1 MSKTV
6 GMPRRFIKVFT
17 VLSLFLFP
25 AAALF
30 AQTATVTQNF
40 VAYPISGTQSAGES
54 FADCQI
60 STTTAERTGNNVSFY
75 TTPIA
80 PVSSSDPWVNSALI
94 EYSQQKT
101 NADGTK
107 LRTYPNNCLSLCADI
122 TCSNPVRQVEG
133 SDGDNNTKI
142 YPVKSGDF
150 PIQSILFELFKYQ
163 QNANPYNPD
172 STPPIRTIAL
182 YPTGNDNICYG
193 VGIVENTSDPTKA
206 TSCCDDITWNR
217 GCQPQCSS
225 SDSVCNSTYCN
236 SSCSGSMVTCSNATN
251 SSTCYSFPHC
261 YWNNATSSC
270 QQYIYSCSQYNSN
283 RTSCRNAGCTWGCDK
298 KDNSPC
304 ADYLVKGACAEDTNC
319 YWSEAANTTSKS
331 SCQATAKNFVSK
343 SDCYSGTTR
352 LKFCAAWDGTYEI
365 DGEFGQ
371 SNGDFGYRTTISSN
385 WPGDGISTP
394 EIDLSH
400 TIVYPGKD
408 QIPIQVDVTNIHSV
422 RSTPTLVGQKK
433 AVTAEPYNINYR
445 ISKDATVTINII
457 DPTGTNKI
465 ERRLVNQL
473 PREGEGFQGGGVGSS
488 EDTITT
494 MSESWDGRDDA
505 GRLLPFGNYL
515 VSLQAWSEDEWDK
528 IGDDA
533 YPSSDVSRIVTRQL
547 SLDPLKITDI
557 EVTGL
562 AKTSTAY
569 AMVNYILTEAA
580 TVHFEVYT
588 PGTTFTDTNI
598 KKNTTANATCA
609 SGYCSN
615 NSSDGPKMTANSGYK
630 VFSLVEQKAGRTKVN
645 SKWDGM
651 CWSDAATCANAV
663 QTVLQGK
670 YVNNA
675 DTGSTEDYAG
685 AAMPDGDYVYVIWA
699 EIPYSGST
707 KTINGYVWDGVKTAR
722 IENGI
727 LGINRG
733 MPELTVGSV
742 GYSTIGSSPVAHG
755 LDPFIFSYALSRDAY
770 VTAEVLTT
778 SYDASGNKTV
788 GPYVVKT
795 LLDNE
800 IQTSARAGNKLSW
813 DGIDNNGR
821 YVTQG
826 SYLFRVIARDSL
838 YPTKVVTSTVEFPVD
853 LFRVVDVGSTSLL
866 EEATSQATISYV
878 LSKSMDV
885 TLNIYDRDIV
895 IPNDIREENWPPRVC
910 QSSSEVSA
918 DGKAQCIYRKASDGS
933 VVVDPTIEPIKSF
946 TGARQ
951 GESRVT
957 EYWDGYYETT
967 EDGSNVSGET
977 QAMYPDGF
985 YPYYIYAKADVAGS
999 KYYTTATL
1007 GGSSVLIPQ
1016 DPKANE
1022 ESGFISKVDASDHP
1036 TGYITIARGP
1046 VYFTKIDI
1054 KPSSPKLVYSSET
1067 IQIPVYEISFMV
1079 TRTASVQVQIVS
1091 LSDGACTGTNGSGR
1105 GAICRVLTKTNT
1117 SYLSTVYDGN
1127 VENKLYWDGKDE
1139 QGKYVKSDAYQVR
1152 FIAEPYPKAEGVSQT
1167 IESRVL
1173 NVDNFQIFDRYT
1185 TDVTRDNGS
1194 VGTFAYQVS
1203 VPMKVAIQIFKPGTM
1218 TSGAADG
1225 TLIDPADPTGPAIG
1239 ENSID
1244 KVLVKAIV
1252 GVSPHLIPIER
1263 VWDGTDYRGQIVPD
1277 GIYPF
1282 RYVSVLDSYDMNSI
1296 NGAIRIESDQSEVTS
1311 KVADWDKYANLEN
1324 IMVVNGDS
1332 WYADLDWK
1340 SDKVTMF
1347 YPNPLRQSYG
1357 QFEITKMP
1365 APGTIS
1371 IKIYNIAGD
1380 LVRDGGYEC
1389 MNARGVTSS
1398 LEEINNAGGLEPDWT
1413 SNVGGSG
1420 EIIGGGNFALR
1431 CKWDRTNNHGRKV
1444 ARGLYYAIMELNPT
1458 RGNATKSQKVI
1469 KILIP

>member
-101 NADGTK
+101 NAAGTK

-133 SDGDNNTKI
+133 SDGSNNTKI
-142 YPVKSGDF
+142 YPVRSGDF
-150 PIQSILFELFKYQ
+150 PIQSVLFEIFKYQ

-182 YPTGNDNICYG
+182 YPTGNNNICYG
-193 VGIVENTSDPTKA
+193 VDVYGGNDDPTKA
-206 TSCCDDITWNR
+206 KSCCDKCT
-217 GCQPQCSS
+217 
-225 SDSVCNSTYCN
+225 T
-236 SSCSGSMVTCSNATN
+236 
-251 SSTCYSFPHC
+251 
-261 YWNNATSSC
+261 
-270 QQYIYSCSQYNSN
+270 YSCPTNNTDCPNVGRFKNKEACEQG
-283 RTSCRNAGCTWGCDK
+283 RTDL
-298 KDNSPC
+298 
-304 ADYLVKGACAEDTNC
+304 Y
-319 YWSEAANTTSKS
+319 
-331 SCQATAKNFVSK
+331 
-343 SDCYSGTTR
+343 
-352 LKFCAAWDGTYEI
+352 FCAAWDGTYEI

-371 SNGDFGYRTTISSN
+371 SNGDFGYRTTISSK

-457 DPTGTNKI
+457 DPTSGGV
-465 ERRLVNQL
+465 ERALVNQL

-515 VSLQAWSEDEWDK
+515 VSLQAWSVDEWD
-528 IGDDA
+528 GTSA
-533 YPSSDVSRIVTRQL
+533 SYPKSDVSRTVTRQL

-588 PGTTFTDTNI
+588 PGTTFDDTNI
-598 KKNTTANATCA
+598 KKNTTANAACA

-615 NSSDGPKMTANSGYK
+615 NSSNGPKMTANSGYK

-651 CWSDAATCANAV
+651 CWSDAKTCANAV

-699 EIPYSGST
+699 EIPYSGSP

-778 SYDASGNKTV
+778 SYDASGNNTV

-800 IQTSARAGNKLSW
+800 IQTSASAGNKLSW

-910 QSSSEVSA
+910 QSNSEVSA

-967 EDGSNVSGET
+967 GDGNNVSGAT

-1022 ESGFISKVDASDHP
+1022 DSGFLSKVDASDQP

-1091 LSDGACTGTNGSGR
+1091 LSDGACTGANGSGR

-1282 RYVSVLDSYDMNSI
+1282 RYVSVLDSYDMNSV

-1398 LEEINNAGGLEPDWT
+1398 LEEINNSGGLEPDWT

-1444 ARGLYYAIMELNPT
+1444 ARGLYYAIMELSPT

>member
-1 MSKTV
+1 MKNKQKEYSLI
-6 GMPRRFIKVFT
+6 RSFAVFAKAGCLAF
-17 VLSLFLFP
+17 VLAVAGVFAS
-25 AAALF
+25 
-30 AQTATVTQNF
+30 AQTATVTENIVVYQPTSTLSS
-40 VAYPISGTQSAGES
+40 AY
-54 FADCQI
+54 CQI
-60 STTTAERTGNNVSFY
+60 SDPKTAMANANINRSYVKTG
-75 TTPIA
+75 IA
-80 PVSSSDPWVNSALI
+80 PVNSTDPWVNSALI
-94 EYSQQKT
+94 EYSQAAVGDRNVT
-101 NADGTK
+101 GTMAGSYN
-107 LRTYPNNCLSLCADI
+107 YPNSCLSLCAHI
-122 TCSNPVRQVEG
+122 TCNNPTRQVEG
-133 SDGDNNTKI
+133 SSGSSDVTKI

-150 PIQSILFELFKYQ
+150 PIQSVLFEIFKYQ

-172 STPPIRTIAL
+172 STPPIRTVAL
-182 YPTGNDNICYG
+182 YPTDNKNICYG
-193 VGIVENTSDPTKA
+193 VDVYGGDSDPTAAK
-206 TSCCDDITWNR
+206 SCCDK
-217 GCQPQCSS
+217 
-225 SDSVCNSTYCN
+225 
-236 SSCSGSMVTCSNATN
+236 
-251 SSTCYSFPHC
+251 CYSSYCPTNDTDCPNIGRFANKEAC
-261 YWNNATSSC
+261 L
-270 QQYIYSCSQYNSN
+270 QG
-283 RTSCRNAGCTWGCDK
+283 RTDL
-298 KDNSPC
+298 
-304 ADYLVKGACAEDTNC
+304 Y
-319 YWSEAANTTSKS
+319 
-331 SCQATAKNFVSK
+331 
-343 SDCYSGTTR
+343 
-352 LKFCAAWDGTYEI
+352 FCAAWDGTYEI

-457 DPTGTNKI
+457 DPTSGEV
-465 ERRLVNQL
+465 ERALVNQL

-515 VSLQAWSEDEWDK
+515 VSLQAWSEDEWD
-528 IGDDA
+528 GTSA
-533 YPSSDVSRIVTRQL
+533 SYPKSDVSRTVTRQL

-598 KKNTTANATCA
+598 KKNTTANATCD

-615 NSSDGPKMTANSGYK
+615 NSSNGPKMTANSGYK

-651 CWSDAATCANAV
+651 CWSDAATCAAAV
-663 QTVLQGK
+663 QTVLTGK
-670 YVNNA
+670 YVA
-675 DTGSTEDYAG
+675 SAGSGETEDYAG

-699 EIPYSGST
+699 EIPYSEST

-910 QSSSEVSA
+910 QSSSEISA
-918 DGKAQCIYRKASDGS
+918 EGKAQCIYRKASDGS

-999 KYYTTATL
+999 KYYTSATL
-1007 GGSSVLIPQ
+1007 GGTSVLIPQ

-1022 ESGFISKVDASDHP
+1022 ESGFLSKVDASDHP

-1282 RYVSVLDSYDMNSI
+1282 RYVSVLDSYDMNSV

-1347 YPNPLRQSYG
+1347 YPNPMRQSYG

>member
-101 NADGTK
+101 NAAGTK

-163 QNANPYNPD
+163 QNSNPYNPD

-206 TSCCDDITWNR
+206 TSCCDSITWNS
-217 GCQPQCSS
+217 GCQP
-225 SDSVCNSTYCN
+225 TT
-236 SSCSGSMVTCSNATN
+236 TCSNSN
-251 SSTCYSFPHC
+251 ETCNTTYCDRNCTAGNYYS
-261 YWNNATSSC
+261 
-270 QQYIYSCSQYNSN
+270 
-283 RTSCRNAGCTWGCDK
+283 RTSCVNAGGTWTCSK
-298 KDNSPC
+298 KENNPC
-304 ADYLVKGACAEDTNC
+304 SNYLVKGACEENSNC
-319 YWSEAANTTSKS
+319 RWSTAANTPKKS
-331 SCQATAKNFVSK
+331 ECAATARNFNGI

-457 DPTGTNKI
+457 DPTSGEV
-465 ERRLVNQL
+465 ERALVNQL

-515 VSLQAWSEDEWDK
+515 VSLQAWSVDEWD
-528 IGDDA
+528 GRSA
-533 YPSSDVSRIVTRQL
+533 SYPKNDVSRTVTRQL

-598 KKNTTANATCA
+598 KKNTTANATCD

-615 NSSDGPKMTANSGYK
+615 NSSNGPKMTVNSGYK

-651 CWSDAATCANAV
+651 CWSDAATCAAAV
-663 QTVLQGK
+663 QTVLTGK
-670 YVNNA
+670 YVA
-675 DTGSTEDYAG
+675 SAGSGETEDYAG

-699 EIPYSGST
+699 EIPYSEST

-910 QSSSEVSA
+910 QSNSEISA

-999 KYYTTATL
+999 KYYTSATL
-1007 GGSSVLIPQ
+1007 GGTSVLIPQ

-1022 ESGFISKVDASDHP
+1022 ESGFLSKVDASDHP

-1282 RYVSVLDSYDMNSI
+1282 RYVSVLDSYDMNSV

-1347 YPNPLRQSYG
+1347 YPNPMRQSYG

-1444 ARGLYYAIMELNPT
+1444 ARGLYYAIMELSPT

>member
-40 VAYPISGTQSAGES
+40 VAYPITIPATPAAGES
-54 FADCQI
+54 FGDCQI
-60 STTTAERTGNNVSFY
+60 TPNTAGITGNDVSYY
-75 TTPIA
+75 TTQIA
-80 PVSSSDPWVNSALI
+80 PVNSTDPWVNSALI
-94 EYSQQKT
+94 EYSQIT
-101 NADGTK
+101 SGNRGTVNTY
-107 LRTYPNNCLSLCADI
+107 TYPNNCLSLCAHV
-122 TCSNPVRQVEG
+122 TCNNPTRQVEG
-133 SDGDNNTKI
+133 SSGGSSDVTKI
-142 YPVKSGDF
+142 YPVRSGDF
-150 PIQSILFELFKYQ
+150 PIQSVLFEIFKYQ

-182 YPTGNDNICYG
+182 YPTNNQNICYG
-193 VGIVENTSDPTKA
+193 VDVYGGNDDPTKA
-206 TSCCDDITWNR
+206 KSCCDKCTT
-217 GCQPQCSS
+217 
-225 SDSVCNSTYCN
+225 DSCP
-236 SSCSGSMVTCSNATN
+236 TN
-251 SSTCYSFPHC
+251 NTDCPNIGRFANKAAC
-261 YWNNATSSC
+261 E
-270 QQYIYSCSQYNSN
+270 QG
-283 RTSCRNAGCTWGCDK
+283 RTDL
-298 KDNSPC
+298 
-304 ADYLVKGACAEDTNC
+304 Y
-319 YWSEAANTTSKS
+319 
-331 SCQATAKNFVSK
+331 
-343 SDCYSGTTR
+343 
-352 LKFCAAWDGTYEI
+352 FCAAWDGTYEI

-371 SNGDFGYRTTISSN
+371 SNGDFGYRTTISSK

-457 DPTGTNKI
+457 DPTSGEV
-465 ERRLVNQL
+465 ERALVNQL

-515 VSLQAWSEDEWDK
+515 VSLQAWSVDEWD
-528 IGDDA
+528 GA
-533 YPSSDVSRIVTRQL
+533 SASYPKSDVSRTVTRQL

-557 EVTGL
+557 EVKGL

-598 KKNTTANATCA
+598 KKNTTANAACD

-615 NSSDGPKMTANSGYK
+615 NSSNGPKMTANSGYK

-651 CWSDAATCANAV
+651 CWSDAKACANAV

-699 EIPYSGST
+699 EIPYSGSP

-778 SYDASGNKTV
+778 SYDASGNNTV

-800 IQTSARAGNKLSW
+800 IQTSASAGNKLSW

-918 DGKAQCIYRKASDGS
+918 EGKAQCIYRKASDGS

-967 EDGSNVSGET
+967 GDGNNVSGAT

-1007 GGSSVLIPQ
+1007 GGASVLIPQ

-1022 ESGFISKVDASDHP
+1022 DSGFLSKVDASDQP

-1091 LSDGACTGTNGSGR
+1091 LSDGACTGANGSGR

-1282 RYVSVLDSYDMNSI
+1282 RYVSVLDSYDMNSV

-1398 LEEINNAGGLEPDWT
+1398 LEEINNSGGLEPDWT

-1444 ARGLYYAIMELNPT
+1444 ARGLYYAIMELSPT

>member
-1 MSKTV
+1 MKNKQKEYSLI
-6 GMPRRFIKVFT
+6 RSFAVFAKAGCLAF
-17 VLSLFLFP
+17 VLAVAGVFAS
-25 AAALF
+25 
-30 AQTATVTQNF
+30 AQTATVTENIVVYQPTSTLSS
-40 VAYPISGTQSAGES
+40 AY
-54 FADCQI
+54 CQI
-60 STTTAERTGNNVSFY
+60 SDPKTAMANANINRSYVKTG
-75 TTPIA
+75 IA
-80 PVSSSDPWVNSALI
+80 PVNSTDPWVNSALI
-94 EYSQQKT
+94 EYSQAAVGGRNVT
-101 NADGTK
+101 GTMAGSYN
-107 LRTYPNNCLSLCADI
+107 YPNSCLSLCAHI
-122 TCSNPVRQVEG
+122 TCNNPTRQVEG
-133 SDGDNNTKI
+133 SSGSSDVTKI

-150 PIQSILFELFKYQ
+150 PIQSVLFEIFKYQ

-172 STPPIRTIAL
+172 STPPIRTVAL
-182 YPTGNDNICYG
+182 YPTDNKNICYG
-193 VGIVENTSDPTKA
+193 VDVYGGDSDPTAAK
-206 TSCCDDITWNR
+206 SCCDK
-217 GCQPQCSS
+217 
-225 SDSVCNSTYCN
+225 
-236 SSCSGSMVTCSNATN
+236 
-251 SSTCYSFPHC
+251 CYSSYCPTNDTDCPNIGRFANKEAC
-261 YWNNATSSC
+261 L
-270 QQYIYSCSQYNSN
+270 QG
-283 RTSCRNAGCTWGCDK
+283 RTDL
-298 KDNSPC
+298 
-304 ADYLVKGACAEDTNC
+304 Y
-319 YWSEAANTTSKS
+319 
-331 SCQATAKNFVSK
+331 
-343 SDCYSGTTR
+343 
-352 LKFCAAWDGTYEI
+352 FCAAWDGTYEI

-457 DPTGTNKI
+457 DPTSGEV
-465 ERRLVNQL
+465 ERALVNQL

-515 VSLQAWSEDEWDK
+515 VSLQAWSEDEWD
-528 IGDDA
+528 GTSA
-533 YPSSDVSRIVTRQL
+533 SYPKSDVSRTVTRQM

-598 KKNTTANATCA
+598 KKNTTANATCD

-615 NSSDGPKMTANSGYK
+615 NSSNGPKMTVNSGYK

-651 CWSDAATCANAV
+651 CWSDAATCAAAV
-663 QTVLQGK
+663 QTVLTGK
-670 YVNNA
+670 YVA
-675 DTGSTEDYAG
+675 SAGSGETEDYAG

-699 EIPYSGST
+699 EIPYSEST

-910 QSSSEVSA
+910 QSNSEISA

-999 KYYTTATL
+999 KYYTSATL
-1007 GGSSVLIPQ
+1007 GGTSVLIPQ

-1022 ESGFISKVDASDHP
+1022 ESGFLSKVDASDHP

-1282 RYVSVLDSYDMNSI
+1282 RYVSVLDSYDMNSV

-1347 YPNPLRQSYG
+1347 YPNPMRQSYG

>member
-1 MSKTV
+1 MKNKQKEYSLIRSFAFFAKAGCLAFV
-6 GMPRRFIKVFT
+6 LAVAGVFA
-17 VLSLFLFP
+17 S
-25 AAALF
+25 
-30 AQTATVTQNF
+30 AQTATVTENIVVYQPTSTLAN
-40 VAYPISGTQSAGES
+40 AY
-54 FADCQI
+54 CQI
-60 STTTAERTGNNVSFY
+60 SDPKTAMANANINRSYVKTG
-75 TTPIA
+75 IG
-80 PVSSSDPWVNSALI
+80 PVNSTDPWVNSALI
-94 EYSQQKT
+94 EYSQAAVGGRNVT
-101 NADGTK
+101 GAMSGTYN
-107 LRTYPNNCLSLCADI
+107 YPNSCLSLCAHI
-122 TCSNPVRQVEG
+122 TCNNPTRQVEG
-133 SDGDNNTKI
+133 SSGSSDVTKI

-150 PIQSILFELFKYQ
+150 PIQSVLFEIFKYQ

-182 YPTGNDNICYG
+182 YPADNKNICYG
-193 VGIVENTSDPTKA
+193 VPVTNTDDPTKA
-206 TSCCDDITWNR
+206 SSCCDQYYNPTDSNCTNIR
-217 GCQPQCSS
+217 SLFSS
-225 SDSVCNSTYCN
+225 QE
-236 SSCSGSMVTCSNATN
+236 A
-251 SSTCYSFPHC
+251 CY
-261 YWNNATSSC
+261 
-270 QQYIYSCSQYNSN
+270 QG
-283 RTSCRNAGCTWGCDK
+283 RTDL
-298 KDNSPC
+298 
-304 ADYLVKGACAEDTNC
+304 Y
-319 YWSEAANTTSKS
+319 
-331 SCQATAKNFVSK
+331 
-343 SDCYSGTTR
+343 
-352 LKFCAAWDGTYEI
+352 FCAAWDGTYEI

-533 YPSSDVSRIVTRQL
+533 YPNSDVSRIVTRQL

-588 PGTTFTDTNI
+588 PGTTFDDTNI

-615 NSSDGPKMTANSGYK
+615 NSSDGPKMTTNSGYK

-699 EIPYSGST
+699 EIPYNGST

-910 QSSSEVSA
+910 QSSSEITA

-1022 ESGFISKVDASDHP
+1022 DSGFLSKVDASDHP

-1152 FIAEPYPKAEGVSQT
+1152 FIAEPYPRAEGVSQT

-1347 YPNPLRQSYG
+1347 YPNPMRQSYG

>member
-1 MSKTV
+1 MKNKQKEYSLIRSFAVFAKV
-6 GMPRRFIKVFT
+6 GCLAFVLAVAGVFA
-17 VLSLFLFP
+17 S
-25 AAALF
+25 
-30 AQTATVTQNF
+30 AQTATVTENIVVYQPSST
-40 VAYPISGTQSAGES
+40 VTSATY
-54 FADCQI
+54 CQV
-60 STTTAERTGNNVSFY
+60 TDPKTVMGNSAINRSYY
-75 TTPIA
+75 TSSIQ

-94 EYSQQKT
+94 EYSQIT
-101 NADGTK
+101 SGNRNTGNTY
-107 LRTYPNNCLSLCADI
+107 TYPNNCLSLCAHV
-122 TCSNPVRQVEG
+122 TCNNPTRQVEG
-133 SDGDNNTKI
+133 SSGGSSDVTKI
-142 YPVKSGDF
+142 YPVRSGDF
-150 PIQSILFELFKYQ
+150 PIQSVLFEIFKYQ

-182 YPTGNDNICYG
+182 YPTDNKNICYG
-193 VGIVENTSDPTKA
+193 VDVYGGNDDPTKA
-206 TSCCDDITWNR
+206 QSCCNK
-217 GCQPQCSS
+217 CYAS
-225 SDSVCNSTYCN
+225 YCP
-236 SSCSGSMVTCSNATN
+236 TN
-251 SSTCYSFPHC
+251 DTDCPNIGKFANKEAC
-261 YWNNATSSC
+261 E
-270 QQYIYSCSQYNSN
+270 QG
-283 RTSCRNAGCTWGCDK
+283 RTDL
-298 KDNSPC
+298 
-304 ADYLVKGACAEDTNC
+304 Y
-319 YWSEAANTTSKS
+319 
-331 SCQATAKNFVSK
+331 
-343 SDCYSGTTR
+343 
-352 LKFCAAWDGTYEI
+352 FCAAWDGTYEI

-457 DPTGTNKI
+457 DPTSDKV
-465 ERRLVNQL
+465 ERALVNQL

-494 MSESWDGRDDA
+494 MSESWDGRDNE

-515 VSLQAWSEDEWDK
+515 VSLQAWSVDEWD
-528 IGDDA
+528 GTGSS
-533 YPSSDVSRIVTRQL
+533 YPNSDVSRTVTRQL

-588 PGTTFTDTNI
+588 PGTTFTNTNI
-598 KKNTTANATCA
+598 TKNTTANAACA

-615 NSSDGPKMTANSGYK
+615 NSANGPQVTANTGHK

-651 CWSDAATCANAV
+651 CWSDAATCAAAV
-663 QTVLQGK
+663 QTVLAGEYK
-670 YVNNA
+670 A
-675 DTGSTEDYAG
+675 TATSTDTEDYAG

-707 KTINGYVWDGVKTAR
+707 KTINGYVWDGVKTAK
-722 IENGI
+722 IESGI

-800 IQTSARAGNKLSW
+800 IQTSASAGNKLSW

-885 TLNIYDRDIV
+885 TLNIYDRDVV
-895 IPNDIREENWPPRVC
+895 IPNDIREENWPPKVC
-910 QSSSEVSA
+910 QSSSDVSA

-957 EYWDGYYETT
+957 EFWDGYYETT
-967 EDGSNVSGET
+967 DDGNNVSGAT

-1007 GGSSVLIPQ
+1007 GGASVLIPQ
-1016 DPKANE
+1016 DPKLNE
-1022 ESGFISKVDASDHP
+1022 GSGFISKVDASDHP

-1091 LSDGACTGTNGSGR
+1091 LSDGACTGANGSGR

-1252 GVSPHLIPIER
+1252 GISPHLIPIER

-1282 RYVSVLDSYDMNSI
+1282 RYVSVLDSYDMNSV
-1296 NGAIRIESDQSEVTS
+1296 NGAINIQNGQSDVLS

-1398 LEEINNAGGLEPDWT
+1398 LEEINSAGGLEPDWT

-1420 EIIGGGNFALR
+1420 QIIGGGNFALR

-1444 ARGLYYAIMELNPT
+1444 ARGLYYAIMELSPT
-1458 RGNATKSQKVI
+1458 RGNATKSQKIV